1 MAYGLAFQRCLVPDV
16 EDTQVLRIERELS
29 GFRLQL
35 GDGSSYAMAH
45 RVILAVD
52 ITHFQVLPTA
62 PTHLL
67 AELLTHSSAHTDVE
81 RIRER
86 DVTVM
91 GAGASAIDLAV
102 LPDGGRG
109 QRRPGR
115 SAYDSTVRRSVESSA
130 ASVGEVALPKLDD
143 RPGLA
148 IVRVRERAV
157 ALLSFT
163 DGCALAHREDVA
175 RAGSRLAMKDRF
187 DGRITVW
194 PGRDIENAQV
204 RGDRVCLILN
214 GPSGRTEHTADHVIA
229 VTGGRGG
236 PAPLALPRWRAP
248 FRNTGDSSHS
258 DPLPYFETSISGLYV
273 VGLSRSTASGR

>member
-130 ASVGEVALPKLDD
+130 ASVPSSTIGPGWRSFVYANAPWLFYRLPTAARWHIVKTS
-143 RPGLA
+143 LA
-148 IVRVRERAV
+148 PA
-157 ALLSFT
+157 
-163 DGCALAHREDVA
+163 
-175 RAGSRLAMKDRF
+175 AG
-187 DGRITVW
+187 W
-194 PGRDIENAQV
+194 P
-204 RGDRVCLILN
+204 
-214 GPSGRTEHTADHVIA
+214 
-229 VTGGRGG
+229 
-236 PAPLALPRWRAP
+236 
-248 FRNTGDSSHS
+248 
-258 DPLPYFETSISGLYV
+258 
-273 VGLSRSTASGR
+273 